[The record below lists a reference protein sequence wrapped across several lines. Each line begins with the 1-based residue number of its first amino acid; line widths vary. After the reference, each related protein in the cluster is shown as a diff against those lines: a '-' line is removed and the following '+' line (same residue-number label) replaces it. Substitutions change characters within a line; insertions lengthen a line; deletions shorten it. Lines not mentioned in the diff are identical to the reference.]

1 MLHGVMLGRG
11 SYADAVFN
19 LGGGEIVFL
28 LIAGLIVLGPE
39 RLPSVLRTVGKT
51 YGELRRMARGFEQE
65 MKSGFEEPLKEIK
78 QTAEGIKKTAF
89 GEVDTDPSPP
99 MRGEQAVLP
108 PEAAPENHS
117 DG

>member
-1 MLHGVMLGRG
+1 MLGRG

-28 LIAGLIVLGPE
+28 LIAGLVVLGPE

-78 QTAEGIKKTAF
+78 RTAEGITKTAF
-89 GEVDTDPSPP
+89 GEIDTEPSPP

-108 PEAAPENHS
+108 PQEEPGTQPDE
-117 DG
+117 

>member
-28 LIAGLIVLGPE
+28 LVAGLVVLGPE

-51 YGELRRMARGFEQE
+51 YGDLRRMARGFEQE
-65 MKSGFEEPLKEIK
+65 MKSGFEEPLREIK
-78 QTAEGIKKTAF
+78 QTADGIKKTAF
-89 GEVDTDPSPP
+89 GEVDTEPTPP

-108 PEAAPENHS
+108 PEDEPGKQADE
-117 DG
+117 